1 VIKQVAIFGKSYQRV
16 VRKTLFSYENWALFR
31 IFNDYH
37 IMEMQGRN
45 GSIASSVVGKLR
57 SSKLRKGQSFM
68 IYSKDLPSRHAYIE
82 FPEGRIVLVTLKVGE
97 HDFTTIRELS
107 TEENL
112 AIRREFNLE
121 PVSQ

>member
-1 VIKQVAIFGKSYQRV
+1 MAI
-16 VRKTLFSYENWALFR
+16 
-31 IFNDYH
+31 
-37 IMEMQGRN
+37 QGRN

-57 SSKLRKGQSFM
+57 TSKLRKGHPFM

-97 HDFTTIRELS
+97 HDFTIIRELT
-107 TEENL
+107 TEENV
-112 AIRREFNLE
+112 AVRREFNLE